1 VRLQVVERYLSLR
14 GAGAQDPHKWHTII
28 DEAFSLHSSG
38 TAAATLL
45 AALSATAA
53 TAAAGG
59 AAAASAASAAASAA
73 AGSSA
78 AAAAASAS
86 AAAMQAQQQ
95 SAPVTRRQHSM
106 RHHSHQSDVV
116 APPSTVGAAVAA
128 AAGTA
133 GAANSSSC
141 GGSASHLRGIP
152 QVLADLSDLQALL
165 DEVGRGTPEW
175 DRVHHRDMPPAER
188 ERLRVRLVFTLDRG
202 DVAMGESALMA
213 PWHASTVNA
222 VYNGA
227 PAELCLNGKQL
238 VAVVA
243 VVVVF
248 SVIAVLLTFAGGVVL
263 RLAHCCV
270 TLMLYLLR
278 H

>member
-1 VRLQVVERYLSLR
+1 VERYLSLR

-73 AGSSA
+73 AASSA
-78 AAAAASAS
+78 AAAVASAS
-86 AAAMQAQQQ
+86 AAVMQAQQQQQ

-106 RHHSHQSDVV
+106 RHHSHQQSDVV
-116 APPSTVGAAVAA
+116 APPSTVGAAAAA

-133 GAANSSSC
+133 ASSSSC

-175 DRVHHRDMPPAER
+175 DRVHHRDMSAAER
-188 ERLRVRLVFTLDRG
+188 ERLRVRLVFTLDRS

-222 VYNGA
+222 VHNGA
-227 PAELCLNGKQL
+227 PAELCLNGKQ
-238 VAVVA
+238 
-243 VVVVF
+243 
-248 SVIAVLLTFAGGVVL
+248 
-263 RLAHCCV
+263 H
-270 TLMLYLLR
+270 Y
-278 H
+278 